1 MFMAAVLI
9 SPSLPSQEHYVL
21 NTLTR
26 FERRF
31 FGHYFQVLTWK
42 TVPNVEKQTKMNTQP
57 LPPIQTTQL
66 LDLLVSF
73 LCPVA
78 IAVRTYVALSCCGLP
93 QVACRIASC
102 DFQKTEK
109 GADQTFSQ
117 CCFITLASS
126 CPQRKRWSR
135 NSIAAI
141 PSVLIPCMPTTAW
154 KGPGAPDELSETQ
167 GSHLWTCVS
176 PTSGLRSP
184 LPIWRWSR
192 KRGRCQ
198 HSCSDR
204 HKPLYRQGKEGK
216 QLILGKWALCVI
228 MRVVYHGFV
237 LGYLLSSASEGGIKN
252 NYYGNIF
259 LNA

>member
-9 SPSLPSQEHYVL
+9 PPPFPLRSTMYWIVSQDL
-21 NTLTR
+21 KGD
-26 FERRF
+26 F
-31 FGHYFQVLTWK
+31 FWHYFQVLTWK

-126 CPQRKRWSR
+126 CPQRKLWSR

-141 PSVLIPCMPTTAW
+141 PSVLVPRMPTTAW

-176 PTSGLRSP
+176 PTSEDGA
-184 LPIWRWSR
+184 
-192 KRGRCQ
+192 
-198 HSCSDR
+198 
-204 HKPLYRQGKEGK
+204 GKEGGVSTVV
-216 QLILGKWALCVI
+216 LIDTSLSIG
-228 MRVVYHGFV
+228 RVRKE
-237 LGYLLSSASEGGIKN
+237 SS
-252 NYYGNIF
+252 
-259 LNA
+259 

>member
-1 MFMAAVLI
+1 MYWIV
-9 SPSLPSQEHYVL
+9 SQDL
-21 NTLTR
+21 KGD
-26 FERRF
+26 F
-31 FGHYFQVLTWK
+31 FWHYFQILTWK

-78 IAVRTYVALSCCGLP
+78 IAVCTYVALSCCGLP

-126 CPQRKRWSR
+126 CPQRKLWSR

-141 PSVLIPCMPTTAW
+141 PSVLVPRMPTTAW
-154 KGPGAPDELSETQ
+154 KGPGAPDELSEMQ

-176 PTSGLRSP
+176 PTSEDGA
-184 LPIWRWSR
+184 
-192 KRGRCQ
+192 
-198 HSCSDR
+198 
-204 HKPLYRQGKEGK
+204 GKEEGVSTVV
-216 QLILGKWALCVI
+216 LIDTS
-228 MRVVYHGFV
+228 
-237 LGYLLSSASEGGIKN
+237 LSIGSVRKESS
-252 NYYGNIF
+252 
-259 LNA
+259 